1 MTNTL
6 GDYDGLRHVTMSQSN
21 QPTTPV
27 PPPPPLSAE
36 RMQAMIDNSWDILS
50 LIDRDGRLIYNS
62 PAAQRLHGFAPDEF
76 AGRNTFD
83 LMHPEDTQRVADAFQ
98 RCLAEPGLPVR
109 ARYRYARKGGTWI
122 WMEAVAVN
130 LLDNPEVG
138 AIVVNSRDITKQVEA
153 ERAVQDS
160 ESHFRS
166 LFSNMVQGFAL
177 CRLLFKDGKPD
188 DFTYLE
194 VNESFATQTGLRD
207 VVGKRISEIA
217 PGIRESNP
225 ELFERYGRVVETGVP
240 ERFEVYI
247 LALDLWCAISVYRPM
262 EGHFAAV
269 FDVVND
275 RKKAEAERLRLERQ
289 LNQAQKMDSLGS
301 VAGGVAHDMNNVLGS
316 VLMLSSAHEAI
327 QAPDSPAQ
335 QAFATITKACQRGRS
350 MVRRLLDFAR
360 QDLSEL
366 KVLSL
371 NAVVRE
377 EVLLLERTTLAQVRF
392 AVELDDDLRA
402 ICGDYGALL
411 HALMNLC
418 VNAIDAMP
426 GGGTLTVRTRNAE
439 PGWVELEVVDTGV
452 GMPAEV
458 VEKAM
463 DPFFTTKSHGKG
475 TGLGLSIAYGTVR
488 AHQGTMTL
496 ESAPG
501 RGTRVVLRLPSTDI
515 TASDSEAPAAP
526 GPEGNARRLDVL
538 LVDDDEL
545 IRAAMGPVIQ
555 SLGHRVVLT
564 GNAEEALEHLA
575 TGERP
580 DVVIL
585 DMNMPGLGGK
595 RALPRIRELQPGV
608 PVLLATGRADQEAVD
623 LAQAQPGVT
632 LVPKPIST
640 GELKAHLDAIPDRR
654 PA

>member
-1 MTNTL
+1 MIAP
-6 GDYDGLRHVTMSQSN
+6 RCITMSDPDQA
-21 QPTTPV
+21 
-27 PPPPPLSAE
+27 PPPAPPLSAE
-36 RMQAMIDNSWDILS
+36 RMQAMIENSWDILS
-50 LIDRDGRLIYNS
+50 LIDREGRLIYNS

-83 LMHPEDTQRVADAFQ
+83 LMHPDDAPRVGATFE

-130 LLDNPEVG
+130 LLDNPAVH
-138 AIVVNSRDITKQVEA
+138 AIVVNSRDITEEVEA
-153 ERAVQDS
+153 ERAVRDS
-160 ESHFRS
+160 ETHFRS
-166 LFSNMVQGFAL
+166 LFTNMIQGFAL
-177 CRLLFKDGKPD
+177 CQLLYRDGRPD
-188 DFTYLE
+188 DFIYLE
-194 VNESFATQTGLRD
+194 VNESFEAQTGLRD
-207 VVGKRISEIA
+207 VVGRRISEIA
-217 PGIRESNP
+217 PGIRETNP

-240 ERFEVYI
+240 ERFEIYI
-247 LALDLWCAISVYRPM
+247 PSLDLWCAISAYRPM

-269 FDVVND
+269 FEVVNE

-289 LNQAQKMDSLGS
+289 VSQAQKMDSLGS

-316 VLMLSSAHEAI
+316 VLMLSSAHEAM
-327 QAPDSPAQ
+327 QAPGSPAQ

-350 MVRRLLDFAR
+350 LVRRLLDFAR
-360 QDLSEL
+360 QDLAEL

-371 NAVVRE
+371 NALVRE

-392 AVELDDDLRA
+392 AVELDDHLRA

-418 VNAIDAMP
+418 VNAVDAMP
-426 GGGTLTVRTRNAE
+426 GGGTITLRTRNAE
-439 PGWVELEVVDTGV
+439 PGWVELEVIDTGC
-452 GMPAEV
+452 GMPAQV

-488 AHQGTMTL
+488 AHHGTMTL
-496 ESAPG
+496 ESEVG
-501 RGTRVVLRLPSTDI
+501 RGTRVLLRLPSTD
-515 TASDSEAPAAP
+515 TAASDSDPPAPP
-526 GPEGNARRLDVL
+526 GPEGNARRLEVL

-545 IRAAMGPVIQ
+545 IRAAMGPVIE

-575 TGERP
+575 AGERP

-640 GELKAHLDAIPDRR
+640 GELKAHLDAIPDWR

>member
-1 MTNTL
+1 
-6 GDYDGLRHVTMSQSN
+6 
-21 QPTTPV
+21 
-27 PPPPPLSAE
+27 
-36 RMQAMIDNSWDILS
+36 
-50 LIDRDGRLIYNS
+50 
-62 PAAQRLHGFAPDEF
+62 
-76 AGRNTFD
+76 
-83 LMHPEDTQRVADAFQ
+83 
-98 RCLAEPGLPVR
+98 
-109 ARYRYARKGGTWI
+109 
-122 WMEAVAVN
+122 
-130 LLDNPEVG
+130 
-138 AIVVNSRDITKQVEA
+138 
-153 ERAVQDS
+153 
-160 ESHFRS
+160 
-166 LFSNMVQGFAL
+166 
-177 CRLLFKDGKPD
+177 
-188 DFTYLE
+188 
-194 VNESFATQTGLRD
+194 
-207 VVGKRISEIA
+207 
-217 PGIRESNP
+217 
-225 ELFERYGRVVETGVP
+225 
-240 ERFEVYI
+240 
-247 LALDLWCAISVYRPM
+247 
-262 EGHFAAV
+262 
-269 FDVVND
+269 
-275 RKKAEAERLRLERQ
+275 
-289 LNQAQKMDSLGS
+289 
-301 VAGGVAHDMNNVLGS
+301 
-316 VLMLSSAHEAI
+316 
-327 QAPDSPAQ
+327 
-335 QAFATITKACQRGRS
+335 